1 VKRGTRWLI
10 LLVVL
15 LFALSMLGSLLFLNR
30 GPATA
35 RLSLSS
41 GKIGVVEIRG
51 MILDVKDTLE
61 EIKTLREDQ
70 AIKAMLVRIESP
82 GGAVGPSQEI
92 YQELLRTAKH
102 KPVVASLGGIAASGG
117 YYIACAANHIVAN
130 PGTLTGSIGVIVRF
144 GNLRSLFDKVGY
156 EMITL
161 KSGEF
166 KDIGNPSR
174 KMTPEEEALVQA
186 MIDSVHQ
193 QFIRDVAAGRRLAE
207 KDVQAIADGRVLTG
221 EAARQ
226 LGLVDELGNF
236 QDAVN
241 TAARLGAI
249 QVEPELVY
257 PEKKKRSL
265 VDYLFGT
272 EVMQQVRM
280 ILAEPW
286 QPLRYQAPFP
296 LSP

>member
-1 VKRGTRWLI
+1 
-10 LLVVL
+10 
-15 LFALSMLGSLLFLNR
+15 
-30 GPATA
+30 
-35 RLSLSS
+35 
-41 GKIGVVEIRG
+41 
-51 MILDVKDTLE
+51 
-61 EIKTLREDQ
+61 
-70 AIKAMLVRIESP
+70 
-82 GGAVGPSQEI
+82 
-92 YQELLRTAKH
+92 
-102 KPVVASLGGIAASGG
+102 
-117 YYIACAANHIVAN
+117 
-130 PGTLTGSIGVIVRF
+130 
-144 GNLRSLFDKVGY
+144 
-156 EMITL
+156 L

-186 MIDSVHQ
+186 MIDSVHH
-193 QFIRDVAAGRRLAE
+193 QFIRDVAAGRKLAE
-207 KDVQAIADGRVLTG
+207 KDVQAIADGRILTG
-221 EAARQ
+221 EAAKQ

-265 VDYLFGT
+265 VDFLFGT

-280 ILAEPW
+280 FLAAPW
-286 QPLRYQAPFP
+286 QPVRYQAPFP